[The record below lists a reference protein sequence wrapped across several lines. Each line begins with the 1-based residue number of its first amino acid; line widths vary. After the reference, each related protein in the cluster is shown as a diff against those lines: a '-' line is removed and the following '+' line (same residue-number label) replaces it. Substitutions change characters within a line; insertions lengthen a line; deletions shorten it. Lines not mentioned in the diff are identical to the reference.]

1 MFEDFDKSQTP
12 SEGRGRM
19 GASLLISAGIFLGI
33 MAAIAA
39 AIATARVVVKRRQR
53 DVDVSFADM
62 PRAPK
67 PKLAQKPAPG
77 TRKAAPRVST
87 RPPKEIPQEVP
98 DEAEGKLAEA
108 GATGPVEGFTDGAG
122 DGKGTAPAAPPP
134 PAPPPLPPPPPM
146 AEQQTETIAQPKFV
160 SGCRTPEIPDT
171 LQGTAATI
179 QIEVRLLIA
188 IDGTVTSA
196 TVLKS
201 HPLIPDDVILRCARA
216 QVFEPAHLPDGTAV
230 PYPYRR
236 RFVFRPAGV

>member
-1 MFEDFDKSQTP
+1 
-12 SEGRGRM
+12 
-19 GASLLISAGIFLGI
+19 
-33 MAAIAA
+33 
-39 AIATARVVVKRRQR
+39 
-53 DVDVSFADM
+53 
-62 PRAPK
+62 
-67 PKLAQKPAPG
+67 
-77 TRKAAPRVST
+77 
-87 RPPKEIPQEVP
+87 
-98 DEAEGKLAEA
+98 
-108 GATGPVEGFTDGAG
+108 
-122 DGKGTAPAAPPP
+122 
-134 PAPPPLPPPPPM
+134 M